1 MAEPGPP
8 TWPAL
13 DVEHVAG
20 AGAPPDFDDRL
31 ALVFDDL
38 DIVAV
43 ESERAGLWR
52 AYFTLASAR
61 DTATN
66 VLRDTFGGEVAISA
80 IEVPDEGWA
89 VKVQSSLGAIRV
101 DGLVVA
107 PPWDVVAGEQGHR
120 DEGAEGHQDRDEQG
134 ERGSGARVIVI
145 EPSMGFGTGHHQ
157 STRLCLRVLQRL
169 PIAGRTVLDV
179 GTGSGVLAIAA
190 ARLGAARVVAI
201 DNDPDA
207 VTAARENTVRNAV
220 AHLVDV
226 RLEDLGRVEDP
237 GAQTA
242 DVVVANLTANV
253 IRRLRE
259 PLVRLVGA
267 RGHLVTS
274 GFTHDQVGLVR
285 ESLEPL
291 TLVSREDEDDWVA
304 LVFAA

>member
-1 MAEPGPP
+1 LADPGPP

-13 DVEHVAG
+13 DVEHVSG
-20 AGAPPDFDDRL
+20 AGAPADFDDRL

-43 ESERAGLWR
+43 ESGRAGHWR

-61 DTATN
+61 DIASA
-66 VLRDTFGGEVAISA
+66 VLRDTLGDQVALRA
-80 IEVPDEGWA
+80 IDVPDEGWA
-89 VKVQSSLGAIRV
+89 LKVQSSLGAIRV

-120 DEGAEGHQDRDEQG
+120 DE
-134 ERGSGARVIVI
+134 GARVIVI

-190 ARLGAARVVAI
+190 ACLGAARVTAF

-207 VTAARENTVRNAV
+207 VAAARDNAVRNAV
-220 AHLVDV
+220 THLVDV
-226 RLEDLGRVEDP
+226 RLDDLGRMEGP
-237 GAQTA
+237 AAPTA

-274 GFTHDQVGLVR
+274 GFTHDQVDLVR

-291 TLVSREDEDDWVA
+291 TLVSRQDEDDWVA

>member
-20 AGAPPDFDDRL
+20 AGAPADFDDRL
-31 ALVFDDL
+31 ALAFDDL

-43 ESERAGLWR
+43 ESERAGHWR

-61 DTATN
+61 DTAAT
-66 VLRDTFGGEVAISA
+66 VLRDTFGDLVAISA
-80 IEVPDEGWA
+80 LDVPDEGWA
-89 VKVQSSLGAIRV
+89 VKVQSSLGPIRV
-101 DGLVVA
+101 DGLVIA
-107 PPWDVVAGEQGHR
+107 PPWDVVGGEQGHR
-120 DEGAEGHQDRDEQG
+120 GEGAEGHEDRNEQG
-134 ERGSGARVIVI
+134 QSGSGARVIVI

-190 ARLGAARVVAI
+190 ACLGAARVTAI

-207 VTAARENTVRNAV
+207 VAAAKDNVVRNAV
-220 AHLVDV
+220 THLVDV
-226 RLEDLGRVEDP
+226 RLDDLGRMEGP
-237 GAQTA
+237 GAPAA

-267 RGHLVTS
+267 RGHLVAS

-304 LVFAA
+304 VVFAA